1 MKIVIHTDKLSKYY
15 GKGGEIKAVDEL
27 DLEVYE
33 GETFG
38 LLGPNGAGKTT
49 TVRLLNCI
57 IKPTRGI
64 AIVDGYD
71 ILKQDTEVK
80 RVTGLL
86 AESPG
91 LYEKLSAYE
100 FLEFMGALYDVPSDT
115 LHERIDDL
123 LKLFS
128 LYDRRDY
135 LLEGY
140 SRGMKQKVLIA
151 SALIHD
157 PPILF
162 LDEPTSMLD
171 PRTALM
177 VKDLIKKLADSAG
190 KTIFICS
197 HILPLV
203 EELCDRIGIINQGR
217 LIAVGTI
224 EEIISQTRTKTLE
237 EAFIAITG
245 GVEEKK
251 LLAWREQKGAG
262 A

>member
-1 MKIVIHTDKLSKYY
+1 MRIVIRSDKLSKHY
-15 GKGGEIKAVDEL
+15 GNGGKIKAVDEL
-27 DLEVYE
+27 DLEVCE

-49 TVRLLNCI
+49 TVRLLNCL
-57 IKPTRGI
+57 IKPTAGT
-64 AIVDGYD
+64 ASLNGFD
-71 ILKQDTEVK
+71 ILQKASEVK
-80 RVTGLL
+80 RITGLL

-100 FLEFMGALYDVPSDT
+100 FLEFMGSLYDVPRDVLSD
-115 LHERIDDL
+115 RIDDL
-123 LKLFS
+123 LMLFG
-128 LYDRRDY
+128 LHDRRDY

-157 PPILF
+157 PPLLF

-171 PRTALM
+171 PRAALM
-177 VKDLIKKLADSAG
+177 VKDLIKKLAESAG

-197 HILPLV
+197 HILPVV

-217 LIAVGTI
+217 LVALGTV
-224 EEIISQTRTKTLE
+224 EELVQQTQTTSLE

-245 GVEEKK
+245 GIEEKE
-251 LLAWREQKGAG
+251 LLAWREQKIDPS
-262 A
+262 

>member
-1 MKIVIHTDKLSKYY
+1 MNILIDVNKVSKYY
-15 GKGGEIKAVDEL
+15 GKGVIKAVDQL
-27 DLEVYE
+27 DLNVYE

-49 TVRLLNCI
+49 TVNILNCI
-57 IKPTRGI
+57 IKPTSGTATI
-64 AIVDGYD
+64 NGYD
-71 ILKQDTEVK
+71 IIKEDTNVK

-100 FLEFMGALYDVPSDT
+100 FLEFMGALYDVPGDI
-115 LHERIDDL
+115 LPGRIENL
-123 LKLFS
+123 LKLFG
-128 LYDRRDY
+128 LEDRQNY

-151 SALIHD
+151 AALIHD

-162 LDEPTSMLD
+162 LDEPTSTLD
-171 PRTALM
+171 PRAALM
-177 VKDLIKKLADSAG
+177 VKDLIKGLAEKAG

-217 LIAVGTI
+217 LIALGAVND
-224 EEIISQTRTKTLE
+224 IIKQAHTTTLE
-237 EAFIAITG
+237 EAFIAFTG
-245 GVEEKK
+245 GVEEKE
-251 LLAWREQKGAG
+251 LLAWREQKDAT
-262 A
+262 

>member
-1 MKIVIHTDKLSKYY
+1 MSTIIRTDALSKLY
-15 GKGGEIKAVDEL
+15 GRNNGITAVDAL
-27 DLEVYE
+27 DLDVYE

-49 TVRLLNCI
+49 TIRLLNGI
-57 IKPTRGI
+57 IKPTSGT
-64 AIVDGYD
+64 ATVKGYD
-71 ILKQDTEVK
+71 IVKQADAVK

-91 LYEKLSAYE
+91 LYEKLSAAE
-100 FLEFMGALYDVPSDT
+100 FLEFMGALYEVPNAILPD
-115 LHERIDDL
+115 RITEL

-128 LYDRRDY
+128 LHDRRND

-151 SALIHD
+151 AALIHD

-171 PRTALM
+171 PRAALM
-177 VKDLIKKLADSAG
+177 VKDLITQLAHTAG

-203 EELCDRIGIINQGR
+203 EELCDRIGIITQGR
-217 LIAVGTI
+217 LIALGTCD
-224 EEIISQTRTKTLE
+224 ELQTQTATSSLE
-237 EAFIAITG
+237 DAFIALTG
-245 GVEEKK
+245 GTEDRE
-251 LLAWREQKGAG
+251 LLAWRRHENAD